1 MTDRDALRER
11 LDNLETVIGD
21 ADELTVETIWSHE
34 EPDGDPDVI
43 IQSGV
48 VMFREDAEREER
60 EILGPVETPS
70 SRDTVR
76 VRPEGR
82 PPYFGPARDGD
93 GRDDS

>member
-1 MTDRDALRER
+1 MTDREELRER
-11 LDNLETVIGD
+11 LDAVEEELGD

-34 EPDGDPDVI
+34 EPDGDPDVV
-43 IQSGV
+43 IQSGL

-82 PPYFGPARDGD
+82 PPYFGPDRDGD
-93 GRDDS
+93 ARGDT